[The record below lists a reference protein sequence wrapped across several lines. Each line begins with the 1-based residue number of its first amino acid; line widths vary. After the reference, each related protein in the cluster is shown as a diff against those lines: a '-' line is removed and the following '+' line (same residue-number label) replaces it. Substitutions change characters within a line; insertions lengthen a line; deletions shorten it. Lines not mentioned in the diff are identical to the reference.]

1 MASTIASTLCF
12 SRPSE
17 KFGTHSTM
25 VCIREK
31 NRWRKLSLQASPQIA
46 GGRSRRLPADSV
58 PETMGPFFHL
68 TGSCGFGKGQQFP
81 HVRNQVADFERFDQ
95 ERNLVRFQETAGL
108 GLRHAGK
115 REKKK
120 ARQLRAAPGNPP
132 GGGSPPAP
140 PPPPLFLSLHP
151 ALTPCLT

>member
-25 VCIREK
+25 VCIGEK
-31 NRWRKLSLQASPQIA
+31 NRWRKSSLQASPQIA

-58 PETMGPFFHL
+58 PGAMGPFFHL

-81 HVRNQVADFERFDQ
+81 HVRNQVADFERLDQ
-95 ERNLVRFQETAGL
+95 ERNLVRFEKAAAL
-108 GLRHAGK
+108 GLRQAGEGEQEMSRK
-115 REKKK
+115 
-120 ARQLRAAPGNPP
+120 LR
-132 GGGSPPAP
+132 
-140 PPPPLFLSLHP
+140 P
-151 ALTPCLT
+151 AL